1 MLGSGF
7 TALPATLM
15 ACMAGNVTVFNT
27 VCAHDIQEPYLQP
40 NQTDQHDLQ
49 VGRFATVFGV
59 VFSIL
64 SAYLASPVNNIWAF
78 VENGA
83 CEKPERRARRLGLR
97 RHARSRV
104 VTESC
109 EIDTKN
115 YNWLVS

>member
-27 VCAHDIQEPYLQP
+27 VCTHDIQEPYIQP
-40 NQTDQHDLQ
+40 NQTDQHYMQ

-64 SAYLASPVNNIWAF
+64 SAYLASPSTSGHSWKTELAKSRSEELDDRVFAGTLDQEWLQR
-78 VENGA
+78 V
-83 CEKPERRARRLGLR
+83 ARL
-97 RHARSRV
+97 
-104 VTESC
+104 T
-109 EIDTKN
+109 
-115 YNWLVS
+115 